1 MRRPVLLMAAVALGR
16 CGWAATVRPVDLRC
30 EYEPAPLAVESP
42 QPRLSWELQA
52 VDPARRDLRQTAYRI
67 LVASSEALL
76 VRERGDLWDTGR
88 VSSSETIQIPYG
100 GKTPP
105 ASKDCFWK
113 VQVWDE
119 DGNAS
124 AWSDPASW
132 RMAPRPQDW
141 QAKWIAAQADG
152 TSPEQRMPIFR
163 RAFALPRAPKR
174 AIAYISGLG
183 QYDLSVNG
191 EKVGEAVLTPGWTNY
206 RKTVFYNA
214 YDVTK
219 LLRAGR
225 NALGVMLGNGMYN
238 VARTPGRYTK
248 FTGSFGQPKLIAQ
261 IHVEF
266 ADGTSTEIVTD
277 SSWKTH
283 SGPIVFSSTYG
294 GEDYDARL
302 ELAGW
307 NTAPFDDQDWTAAL
321 EAGGPGGRLVAQEN
335 PDIQVMR
342 RYAAEKIT
350 HPRPD
355 IQVYDLGQNFS
366 GWPEI
371 KVRGDAGAT
380 VKLIPGELV
389 DADGLVTQR
398 SSGGPQWFSYTL
410 KGGGDETWHPLF
422 SYYGF
427 RYVQVEGATRG
438 TEVRDLRGAF
448 IYSSAPKSG
457 EFSCSKPLFN
467 QIHALID
474 RAIES
479 NMQSVLTDC
488 PHREKLGWLEQSHLA
503 GLSLMYNF
511 DLARLY
517 EKIADDMRDAQT
529 AEGLVPDI
537 APEYTVFEGGFR
549 DSPEWGSAVVLDPW
563 LAYRHYGDR
572 EILAAHYAEMQRYL
586 NYLSEKANGGIV
598 AYGLGDWYDIGPKA
612 PGYAQLT
619 SLDLTA
625 TAIYYADIVTLRK
638 AAMVLGKQADAGRL
652 EDLASAVRTAFN
664 TRLYHGETGT
674 YDRGSQTAYAM
685 PLALG
690 IAPEEHRAQLLDGLV
705 ADIRQH
711 SNRTTAGDVG
721 YHFAIQALAEGG
733 RSDVIFD
740 MLSNDQGP
748 GYAYQLK
755 RGATALTE
763 AWDTNPESSQ
773 NHFMLG
779 HVEEWFFRWL
789 AGIDFDLS
797 RAPDERIILRPNPV
811 GDVTAARASYRSAL
825 GVIVSDW
832 RLAAGTFSYDVEIP
846 PNTSATVYVPSRN
859 GAAPHR
865 IGSGRYHFEVTE

>member
-1 MRRPVLLMAAVALGR
+1 MQ
-16 CGWAATVRPVDLRC
+16 PVDLRC
-30 EYEPAPLAVESP
+30 EYQSAPLAIESS

-52 VDPARRDLRQTAYRI
+52 ADPAHRNLRQTGYRI
-67 LVASSEALL
+67 MVASSEALL

-88 VSSSETIQIPYG
+88 VSSSETIQIPYT
-100 GKTPP
+100 GKTP
-105 ASKDCFWK
+105 AALGDHFWK
-113 VQVWDE
+113 VRIWDQ

-124 AWSDPASW
+124 AWSGPASW
-132 RMAPRPQDW
+132 RMAPRPRAW
-141 QAKWIAAQADG
+141 KAKWIAAQADG
-152 TSPEQRMPIFR
+152 TSPERHMPIFR
-163 RAFALPRAPKR
+163 HAFALPHTPAR

-183 QYDLSVNG
+183 QYELTVNG
-191 EKVGEAVLTPGWTNY
+191 EKVGAAVLTPGWTNY

-238 VARTPGRYTK
+238 VPRTPGRYTK

-261 IHVEF
+261 IHAEF
-266 ADGTSTEIVTD
+266 AGGTTTEIVTD

-302 ELAGW
+302 EPAGW
-307 NTAPFDDQDWTAAL
+307 NTAPFDDHDWTAAL
-321 EAGGPGGRLVAQEN
+321 EVGGPGGRLAAQEN
-335 PDIQVMR
+335 PDIKVMR
-342 RYAAEKIT
+342 LYAAEKIT
-350 HPRPD
+350 SPRPG

-371 KVRGDAGAT
+371 AVRGDAGAQ
-380 VKLIPGELV
+380 VKLIPGELL

-398 SSGGPQWFSYTL
+398 SSGGPQWFSCTL
-410 KGGGDETWHPLF
+410 RGGGEETWHPRF

-427 RYVQVEGATRG
+427 RYVQVEGATNG
-438 TEVRDLRGAF
+438 TQVRDLHGAF
-448 IYSSAPKSG
+448 VYSSAPKAG

-467 QIHALID
+467 QIHALIGQ
-474 RAIES
+474 AIES

-503 GLSLMYNF
+503 GPSLMYNF

-517 EKIADDMRDAQT
+517 EKIAGDMRDAQT
-529 AEGLVPDI
+529 ADGLVPDI
-537 APEYTVFEGGFR
+537 APEYTVFEAGFR

-563 LAYRHYGDR
+563 LAYQHYGDR
-572 EILAAHYAEMQRYL
+572 EILTAHYAEMQRYL
-586 NYLSEKANGGIV
+586 NYLSGKAKGGIIG
-598 AYGLGDWYDIGPKA
+598 YGLGDWYDIGPKA

-638 AAMVLGKQADAGRL
+638 TALVLGKQADAGRL
-652 EDLASAVRTAFN
+652 EELARAVRTAFN
-664 TRLYHGETGT
+664 ALLYHGETGT

-690 IAPEEHRAQLLDGLV
+690 IAPEQHRAQLLDRLV
-705 ADIRQH
+705 ADIRRH

-721 YHFAIQALAEGG
+721 YHFVIQALAEGG

-740 MLSNDQGP
+740 MLSNDAGP

-811 GDVTAARASYRSAL
+811 GDVTAARASYRTVL
-825 GVIVSDW
+825 GAIVSDW

-846 PNTSATVYVPSRN
+846 PNSSATVYVPSRS

-865 IGSGRYHFEVTE
+865 VGSGRYHFEVAND